1 MRYLEKTSNPAF
13 TNYFWKNKNPVSGQK
28 MTVTGIMTKTL
39 FCLLVITTI
48 VVAIWKLYANGT
60 SIKWFAS
67 GGMLATIV
75 ISIVLSI
82 RQQWAHVLVPLY
94 AVAKGFFLGGITA
107 YAQARFPD
115 LPYQAIGVTIVT
127 FFVVLFLYQTRLIVV
142 TNTTKSVIITVCT
155 TIFVVYIISWIL
167 SFFGIKSFI
176 WGTSWLAIG
185 FNIFAAIFA
194 ALSLLLDFDYIE
206 RQKNKASKYK
216 EWMAT
221 WGLLVTLI
229 WLYVEI
235 LRLMKKFAIRF

>member
-1 MRYLEKTSNPAF
+1 MRYLNKTSNPAF
-13 TNYFWKNKNPVSGQK
+13 SNYFWSNRKTSSKK
-28 MTVTGIMTKTL
+28 MSVAGILTKTL
-39 FCLLVITTI
+39 FCMLVITSI
-48 VVAIWKLYANGT
+48 VVAIWKLHANGT
-60 SIKWFAS
+60 SIKWFS
-67 GGMLATIV
+67 TGGMLAAIV
-75 ISIVLSI
+75 ISIVLSV
-82 RQQWAHVLVPLY
+82 RQHWAHILVPLY

-107 YAQARFPD
+107 YAQARFPE
-115 LPYQAIGVTIVT
+115 LPYQAVGVTIVT

-142 TNTTKSVIITVCT
+142 TNKLKSVIITVCT